1 MIPWAEL
8 VLPSI
13 RWDPEHGYAKLTPEI
28 ERWLALGVGGFILFG
43 GERDAIRGLIR
54 QLQAAATQPLLI
66 ASDLE
71 RGAGQQ
77 VRELT
82 GLPPLLGLARLG
94 VDAVREAARLTAR
107 EARDVGINWVFAP
120 VVDLDLE
127 PANPIVQT
135 RSFGDDPEAVGALGA
150 AWVMACQAGGVLAC
164 AKHFPGHGRT
174 LTDSHAELPVIASS
188 RLALD
193 ADIVPFRMAVEAG
206 VASVMTAHVAYPALD
221 PSGAAATYSV
231 PIVGRI
237 LRGELGFDG
246 LVVTDALVM
255 KGARQ
260 GIEETEG
267 AMRAIAAGCDLL
279 LYPDDVAA
287 VARALEKAAASGA
300 LAAERLEEAAM
311 RRRVALQ
318 RVAEPMPLER
328 LELEEGRVRGADL
341 GRAAVRVVR
350 GTAPPAPRRARIA
363 VVDDDIGGPYPV
375 PPRTVFTETLRASGV
390 SVTMEGE
397 GATDTGGAGPDE
409 GALIVLVFADVK
421 SWKCRAGLSAE
432 NARRLADLA
441 RDAAVVVLFGHE
453 RRIADV
459 PGTCPVV
466 CAWSGDTVMQRAA
479 AQRLL
484 AG

>member
-1 MIPWAEL
+1 VIPWAEL

-13 RWDPEHGYAKLTPEI
+13 RWDPEHGYAKLTPQI

-43 GERDAIRGLIR
+43 GERDAMRGLIR
-54 QLQAAATQPLLI
+54 QLQAAATHPLLI

-82 GLPPLLGLARLG
+82 GLPPLLGLGRLG

-135 RSFGDDPEAVGALGA
+135 RAFGDDPEAVGALGA
-150 AWVMACQAGGVLAC
+150 AWIMACQAGGVLAC
-164 AKHFPGHGRT
+164 AKHYPGHGRT
-174 LTDSHAELPVIASS
+174 LTDSHAELPVVASS

-221 PSGAAATYSV
+221 PSGAPATYSR
-231 PIVGRI
+231 PIVGHF

-255 KGARQ
+255 KGALQ
-260 GIEETEG
+260 GLDETEG
-267 AMRAIAAGCDLL
+267 AVRAIGAGCDLL
-279 LYPDDVAA
+279 LYPEDVAA
-287 VARALEKAAASGA
+287 VAHALEKAAASGA
-300 LAAERLEEAAM
+300 VEAERLEEAAM
-311 RRRVALQ
+311 RRREALQ
-318 RVAEPMPLER
+318 RVAEPMPLEQR
-328 LELEEGRVRGADL
+328 ELEEGRVRGLEL

-350 GTAPPAPRRARIA
+350 GTAPPPPRRARVEI
-363 VVDDDIGGPYPV
+363 VDDDAGGPYPL
-375 PPRTVFTETLRASGV
+375 PPRSVFAETLREGGVDVAAAGEATTPGGSGP
-390 SVTMEGE
+390 GE
-397 GATDTGGAGPDE
+397 D
-409 GALIVLVFADVK
+409 ALIVLVFADVK
-421 SWKCRAGLSAE
+421 SWKCRAGLSAG
-432 NARRLADLA
+432 NALRLAELA
-441 RDAAVVVLFGHE
+441 RDATVVVLFGHE

-466 CAWSGDTVMQRAA
+466 CAWSGDAVMQRAA

>member
-13 RWDPEHGYAKLTPEI
+13 RWDAEHGYAKLTPEI

-43 GERDAIRGLIR
+43 GERDAMRGLIR
-54 QLQAAATQPLLI
+54 QLQAAATHPLLI

-82 GLPPLLGLARLG
+82 GLPPLLGLGRLG

-120 VVDLDLE
+120 VLDLDLE

-135 RSFGDDPEAVGALGA
+135 RALGDDPEAVGALGA
-150 AWVMACQAGGVLAC
+150 AWIMACQAGGVLAC
-164 AKHFPGHGRT
+164 AKHYPGHGRT
-174 LTDSHAELPVIASS
+174 LTDSHAELPVVASS

-221 PSGAAATYSV
+221 PSGAPATYSR
-231 PIVGRI
+231 PIVGHF
-237 LRGELGFDG
+237 LREELGFDG

-255 KGARQ
+255 KGALQ
-260 GIEETEG
+260 GIGETEG
-267 AMRAIAAGCDLL
+267 AVRAMAAGCDLL
-279 LYPDDVAA
+279 LYPNDVAA
-287 VARALEKAAASGA
+287 VARALEKAATSGA
-300 LAAERLEEAAM
+300 LEAERVEEAAM
-311 RRRVALQ
+311 RRREALQ
-318 RVAEPMPLER
+318 RVAEPMPLEQR
-328 LELEEGRVRGADL
+328 ELEEGRVRGAEL
-341 GRAAVRVVR
+341 GRAAVRVAR
-350 GTAPPAPRRARIA
+350 GTTPPPPRRARVEI
-363 VVDDDIGGPYPV
+363 VDDDAGGPYPL
-375 PPRTVFTETLRASGV
+375 PPRSVFADTLRESGV
-390 SVTMEGE
+390 DVTAEGE
-397 GATDTGGAGPDE
+397 ATKPGGASPGE

-432 NARRLADLA
+432 NTLRLAELA

-459 PGTCPVV
+459 PGACPVV
-466 CAWSGDTVMQRAA
+466 CAWSGDAVMQRAA